1 MKLRK
6 LGLIFRCDCK
16 IDLSVEKRILR
27 MIAQSMQATIEVSH
41 AMQSFS
47 GKNSFLRSAA
57 NLSDVHLYQP
67 DLGGGVEKTNIN
79 LNDASTIDMYRS

>member
-6 LGLIFRCDCK
+6 LGLIFRCDFNA
-16 IDLSVEKRILR
+16 DLSVEKRILR
-27 MIAQSMQATIEVSH
+27 MIAQSMQTAIEVSH

-57 NLSDVHLYQP
+57 NLSDVHLY
-67 DLGGGVEKTNIN
+67 
-79 LNDASTIDMYRS
+79 